1 MKWLVLIDAKG
12 IQGQIK
18 AGTDIA
24 AAAEEE
30 KSLEKRTKII
40 WAFEK
45 QDYQKDD
52 QDAKFADFVKKKRN
66 ELSKKYNAASPDEF
80 FGYNMRKRYA
90 NFEGIEVLADL
101 DANDYSDFHKKYSG
115 LKGAIEILANT
126 EKVMSGGG
134 NDPAKAVHKMM
145 RRLEIEDED

>member
-1 MKWLVLIDAKG
+1 MKWLVLVDGNG

-30 KSLEKRTKII
+30 KSLEKHAKIM

-45 QDYQKDD
+45 KDSAD
-52 QDAKFADFVKKKRN
+52 KFSQFFKEKRN
-66 ELSKKYNAASPDEF
+66 ELSKKYNAASPEEF
-80 FGYNMRKRYA
+80 MGYNMRKRYA
-90 NFEGIEVLADL
+90 NFTGIEVLADL

-115 LKGAIEILANT
+115 IKGVIEILSSA

-134 NDPAKAVHKMM
+134 SDPVKAISKLI
-145 RRLEIEDED
+145 RKLEIDAED